1 MARRKTTMSMDQRAA
16 LPLAKENP
24 DIEYLRL
31 NRQEICECEIN
42 SSIRLFLI
50 DEDPISAHVLASAAT
65 AIMEAVGK
73 GRSDVG
79 LNSVREMLK
88 SAEVPPDLENEVFA
102 GLQHPYNF
110 LKHSSSDLTVENDF
124 SVDYIVMT
132 VYSAAHSYKLLFE
145 KTTAEI
151 RVFNAIVQAWAAL
164 VVSRSEPRRQD
175 HSRSANGATG
185 SNTAR
190 ILRDRSEISSA
201 RVGPRARL
209 NENGRSASRRF
220 LSDSLLIGRRG
231 RDSRAKPGAVHHR
244 PWAPLSFPRIT
255 SAAII

>member
-1 MARRKTTMSMDQRAA
+1 MARRKTPMSMDQRAA
-16 LPLAKENP
+16 LPLAKKNP

-42 SSIRLFLI
+42 SSLRLFLI

-79 LNSVREMLK
+79 LNSVLEMLK
-88 SAEVPPDLENEVFA
+88 AAEVPPDFENEVFA

-132 VYSAAHSYKLLFE
+132 VNGAAHSHKLLFE
-145 KTTAEI
+145 KSTAEI
-151 RVFNAIVQAWAAL
+151 RVFNAIVHAWRPHWWPHDPNLEGKIEVA
-164 VVSRSEPRRQD
+164 RQTGLL
-175 HSRSANGATG
+175 GAT
-185 SNTAR
+185 R
-190 ILRDRSEISSA
+190 
-201 RVGPRARL
+201 
-209 NENGRSASRRF
+209 NEF
-220 LSDSLLIGRRG
+220 CEIGRRYLQ
-231 RDSRAKPGAVHHR
+231 RDWDQGV
-244 PWAPLSFPRIT
+244 L
-255 SAAII
+255 

>member
-1 MARRKTTMSMDQRAA
+1 MDQRAA

-31 NRQEICECEIN
+31 NRQEICEREIN

-88 SAEVPPDLENEVFA
+88 AAEVPPDLENEVFA

-110 LKHSSSDLTVENDF
+110 LKHSSCDLTVENDF
-124 SVDYIVMT
+124 PVDFIVMT
-132 VYSAAHSYKLLFE
+132 VYGAAHSYKLLFE

-151 RVFNAIVQAWAAL
+151 RVFNAIVQAWRPHWWSHDPNLDGKIAVA
-164 VVSRSEPRRQD
+164 RQMGLL
-175 HSRSANGATG
+175 GAT
-185 SNTAR
+185 R
-190 ILRDRSEISSA
+190 HEFC
-201 RVGPRARL
+201 
-209 NENGRSASRRF
+209 E
-220 LSDSLLIGRRG
+220 IGRGYLQREWDQEG
-231 RDSRAKPGAVHHR
+231 
-244 PWAPLSFPRIT
+244 L
-255 SAAII
+255 